1 MVDFEQVNAD
11 LEHEYTGLVLVA
23 TWVGLILVVTANV
36 LFSWRYDNLT
46 DVMIIRWS
54 ISKILVK
61 WWYTICIFRIT

>member
-1 MVDFEQVNAD
+1 MVDFEQVNAG
-11 LEHEYTGLVLVA
+11 LEHEYIGLGLVA

-54 ISKILVK
+54 ISEILVK